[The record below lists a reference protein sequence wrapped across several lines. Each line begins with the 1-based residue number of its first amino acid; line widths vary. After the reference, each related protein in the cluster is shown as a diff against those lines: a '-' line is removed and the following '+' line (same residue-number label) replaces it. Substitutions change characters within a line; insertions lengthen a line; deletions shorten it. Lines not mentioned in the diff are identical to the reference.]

1 MRILGSWLGIGRGG
15 YYVCVGGLG
24 LDFGI
29 GGKRGLGI
37 VQIVRLGVHIGV

>member
-29 GGKRGLGI
+29 EEGRGLGI
-37 VQIVRLGVHIGV
+37 VQIIRRGVHIGV